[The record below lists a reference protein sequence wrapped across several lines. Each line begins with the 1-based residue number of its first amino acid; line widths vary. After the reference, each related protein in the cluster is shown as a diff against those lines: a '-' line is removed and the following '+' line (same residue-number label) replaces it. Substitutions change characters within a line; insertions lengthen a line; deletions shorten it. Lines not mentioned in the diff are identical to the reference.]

1 MVPPQFAAKSS
12 LSRILTYPRAVTG
25 APVIAYFTVQHA
37 APKGIQR
44 KRVHCLAP
52 PGSSLGMLS
61 PAYLVSSTHLNNFV
75 HITTLFPPVS
85 TFFFYKLSKFCGRPS
100 RSFQTVLPVQ
110 SRASRFAWSTRL
122 FFGGDYIKK
131 PPFSYTFSKQGRT
144 SFASRCRIRPF
155 HDTGFLRRNTQVPVS
170 FWSLCAT

>member
-100 RSFQTVLPVQ
+100 RSFQTVLPVR
-110 SRASRFAWSTRL
+110 SRASRFSWSARL
-122 FFGGDYIKK
+122 FFGGDINIH
-131 PPFSYTFSKQGRT
+131 
-144 SFASRCRIRPF
+144 IRNAVLFIHFFKAGKDVLCLP
-155 HDTGFLRRNTQVPVS
+155 VPDP
-170 FWSLCAT
+170 AIP

>member
-75 HITTLFPPVS
+75 HITTLFPGVS
-85 TFFFYKLSKFCGRPS
+85 TFFFSKSEDFCGRPS
-100 RSFQTVLPVQ
+100 PLISSRSSGAKPGGTFCLERPVIF
-110 SRASRFAWSTRL
+110 RRR
-122 FFGGDYIKK
+122 YKHPYKK
-131 PPFSYTFSKQGRT
+131 R
-144 SFASRCRIRPF
+144 RPF
-155 HDTGFLRRNTQVPVS
+155 HTLFQSREGRPLPPGAGSRSHP
-170 FWSLCAT
+170 CIA